1 MTPILDDLIMK
12 HENENGIYSVSENV
26 IYSVSENVIYS
37 VSENVL
43 DFPISLL
50 I

>member
-1 MTPILDDLIMK
+1 MTPILDDRIMK
-12 HENENGIYSVSENV
+12 YENENGIYSVSENG
-26 IYSVSENVIYS
+26 IYSVSENGIYS